1 MGLMGWGEAEG
12 GAGQAAQAAAITAQS
27 YGLVPPKDRLGG
39 QLAASRPAETRAA
52 SIGGARTTASK
63 LGLVPAVQARA
74 AIIAAA
80 HVTLAT
86 GHLPTH
92 GARSGRRRS
101 ALSIG
106 GWQCQSL
113 PDGIAPG
120 NCSMRH
126 SVILHPL
133 PLRRPLDGR
142 ATVVECHMRLERLL
156 ELLEAERI
164 ERRGDVRVSYAR
176 TSLLSNA
183 HSRLAYDQ
191 ADELSRAPLDNR
203 DGWICDCILL
213 TAHRALH
220 YVPNGRDREQRW
232 LGYDGRRRRGRR
244 QLVLTGRFGRLG
256 HLRGRAPQRLISYR
270 YSA

>member
-1 MGLMGWGEAEG
+1 
-12 GAGQAAQAAAITAQS
+12 
-27 YGLVPPKDRLGG
+27 
-39 QLAASRPAETRAA
+39 
-52 SIGGARTTASK
+52 
-63 LGLVPAVQARA
+63 
-74 AIIAAA
+74 
-80 HVTLAT
+80 
-86 GHLPTH
+86 
-92 GARSGRRRS
+92 
-101 ALSIG
+101 
-106 GWQCQSL
+106 
-113 PDGIAPG
+113 
-120 NCSMRH
+120 MRH

-133 PLRRPLDGR
+133 PLRWPLDGR

-203 DGWICDCILL
+203 DGFICDCILL

-232 LGYDGRRRRGRR
+232 LGYDGRCRRGRR

-256 HLRGRAPQRLISYR
+256 HLRGRAPQRPRSYR